1 MPIHLEFTHSMKHIV
16 SSIFKINSNFQ
27 LIVWSTHSLR
37 PIANLSDEEVQEIVS
52 VMFTVG
58 DEYIITGSKV
68 RISNKLFRRNC
79 IALQGICTIHT
90 KLEHN

>member
-1 MPIHLEFTHSMKHIV
+1 MLISPRIYSFHETYSV
-16 SSIFKINSNFQ
+16 SSIFKINSNFE
-27 LIVWSTHSLR
+27 LVVWSTHSLR

-68 RISNKLFRRNC
+68 GEFLISCVSSKLYCSSTN
-79 IALQGICTIHT
+79 LHY
-90 KLEHN
+90 LH